1 MKNLCLVIFFGCLW
15 VCNSLEA
22 DTKNGK
28 PLTTNRQ
35 IDLLKSRIKQF
46 SDKNHDSTI
55 FYAERL
61 WKVATEDKNDE
72 AITFSLVELAW
83 AHKKKNNLDQ
93 SIRYYFELDRI
104 YQQNGNTAGRG
115 AANLNIG
122 QILAKGYE
130 LDKALGYLKLAKGYY
145 EETGQVH
152 NVSKTLYEMGKRYI
166 EKKDPATA
174 TIILKEAL
182 DICPDSIVSQLS
194 MIYNRLGWAAKD
206 QEDYEKA
213 RTYYNEAITVLKKP
227 DTCAKKRAIAY
238 NNIGETYLLEG
249 QLEFAIENFEKAMKI
264 KNGIDNPESALET
277 LTQLARLFYKKGQ
290 IKEAIER
297 LDQGIEK
304 MAPAEPNVKMAEAL
318 ALITLIAN
326 DPANKTPL
334 PYSKLTRYMN
344 MQQQQLTGLQ
354 ELKEQLNK
362 TSDQY
367 HVQMGV
373 AQDEIEQQQLTYHAA
388 IYERTYWWG
397 SALAIISAFAVGGF
411 VYANKQKREKL
422 NVLKDKDA
430 FVNEQVKNYD
440 QRILQMLIVKA
451 EYEEMKARLKKDFG
465 LGDEDF
471 SD

>member
-1 MKNLCLVIFFGCLW
+1 MKNLCLVIFFSCLW

-22 DTKNGK
+22 DTKNGT
-28 PLTTNRQ
+28 PLTTNQQ
-35 IDLLKSRIKQF
+35 IVFLKSQIRQF
-46 SDKNHDSTI
+46 SEKNHDSTI
-55 FYAERL
+55 VYAERL
-61 WKVATEDKNDE
+61 RKVAEEDGNDE
-72 AITFSLVELAW
+72 EVAYSLVELSW
-83 AHKKKNNLDQ
+83 AHKKKGNLNQ
-93 SIRYYFELDRI
+93 SIRYYFELDRL
-104 YQQNGNTAGRG
+104 YQRLGNTAGRG
-115 AANLNIG
+115 ATNLNIG

-130 LDKALGYLKLAKGYY
+130 FDKALNYLELAKAYY
-145 EETGQVH
+145 GETGQFY

-174 TIILKEAL
+174 TIKLEEAL
-182 DICPDSIVSQLS
+182 NTCPDTIVSHLS

-206 QEDYEKA
+206 QGEYEKA
-213 RTYYNEAITVLKKP
+213 RNYYNEAITVLNNTEICHTKK
-227 DTCAKKRAIAY
+227 AIAH

-249 QLEFAIENFEKAMKI
+249 KLESAIKYFEKAMKI
-264 KNGIDNPESALET
+264 KNDLDNPESSLET

-297 LDQGIEK
+297 LDQGIEN
-304 MAPAEPNVKMAEAL
+304 MAPGEPNVKMAEAL
-318 ALITLIAN
+318 ALVTQIAN

-334 PYSKLTRYMN
+334 PYWKLTRYMS

-367 HVQMGV
+367 HIQMGV
-373 AQDEIEQQQLTYHAA
+373 TQDEIEQQQRTFHAT
-388 IYERTYWWG
+388 IHERTYWWS

-411 VYANKQKREKL
+411 VYASKQKREKL
-422 NVLKDKDA
+422 NVLKDKDD

-471 SD
+471 T